1 MKKEKKLETKEEIVK
16 TSSTLNSNTDLGVTQ
31 NSKETVKKEYE
42 NLKEY
47 SKNFTLKDLKSGLWF
62 AKFLTYAL
70 KQYSKKVDASFFEEK
85 YPHLPADVIINRRI
99 SLAKKYAAIEGA
111 LSTGAYTAVVAATIT
126 SGGTLS
132 GVTIPAALS
141 SFTADLLLL
150 TEIQLQLAY
159 DISIL
164 YNHKIDLEDPE
175 DLFDLIRVSF
185 GIKAGELLQESAA
198 KLIPGFTRYGVT
210 NIFKGTTLT
219 WMKALPVVGKH
230 LLQRNIIKF
239 SIPVVSI
246 PLATG
251 LNYWITGKTSTIAKQ
266 VYRDKAAIAERANN
280 IVESETDPY
289 IMLKTVLMVIQ
300 ADKKTKAEEA
310 WLINDLTKGFLS
322 DNETE
327 TFIQDFKNIVNINEE
342 ELLEEISN
350 LNKQE
355 ATEIYEAACYAAAV
369 DHNLNT
375 AEHVCLKKIAE
386 ACRAKYNKKAIEKL
400 AKEGLV

>member
-16 TSSTLNSNTDLGVTQ
+16 TSSTLNSNTVLGVTQ
-31 NSKETVKKEYE
+31 NLKETVKREFE
-42 NLKEY
+42 NLKDY
-47 SKNFTLKDLKSGLWF
+47 SKNFTVKDLKSGVWLAEF
-62 AKFLTYAL
+62 ITYAL
-70 KQYSKKVDASFFEEK
+70 RQYSKKVDASFFEEK
-85 YPHLPADVIINRRI
+85 YPNLPADVIINRRI
-99 SLAKKYAAIEGA
+99 SLAKKYASIEGA

-126 SGGTLS
+126 SGGSLS
-132 GVTIPAALS
+132 GATIPAALS

-150 TEIQLQLAY
+150 SQIQLQLAY

-164 YNHKIDLEDPE
+164 YGHKIDLEDPE
-175 DLFDLIRVSF
+175 DLFDLIRVAF
-185 GIKAGELLQESAA
+185 GIKAGELLQETVV
-198 KLIPGFTRYGVT
+198 KLMPGFTRYGVT
-210 NIFKGTTLT
+210 SIFKGTTLT

-239 SIPVVSI
+239 SIPLVAI

-251 LNYWITGKTSTIAKQ
+251 MNYWITGKTSTIAKQ
-266 VYRDKAAIAERANN
+266 IYRDKAAISERANK
-280 IVESETDPY
+280 IVSAETNPY

-322 DNETE
+322 DNETK
-327 TFIQDFKNIVNINEE
+327 TFVQDFQKIVNINEE
-342 ELLEEISN
+342 ELLEEISH

-355 ATEIYEAACYAAAV
+355 ATAIYEAACYAAAV
-369 DHNLNT
+369 DHKLNNE
-375 AEHVCLKKIAE
+375 EHLCLSRIAV
-386 ACRAKYNKKAIEKL
+386 ACRAKYDKKAIEKL